1 LLYHLDDTQSFFI
14 VAVQDSLD
22 TGGFARARVAEK
34 ETVVRFPAPDESL
47 RILDQL
53 LFRDLISHQIF
64 KPHMSDPCH
73 RHDHRVAVPVVFD
86 AERLMKAKFAYAE
99 ILIELH
105 HVRHKLFRGIRLRQ
119 GDAHLA
125 DAVADTF
132 VEHPAA
138 VLRRLIAAQH
148 MAAGS
153 VEHNIKNRKVKIVKF
168 FKNLK
173 IVKSQ
178 FVDTAL
184 HRAPD
189 LARRTECV
197 LMAYQEKRQISMP
210 EIPGK
215 AVGACSLHQSVDA
228 GEEQILLLPDVRVF
242 LFQRVHK
249 QRHMFQYLSP
259 GKVPVEYAFLYS

>member
-1 LLYHLDDTQSFFI
+1 
-14 VAVQDSLD
+14 
-22 TGGFARARVAEK
+22 
-34 ETVVRFPAPDESL
+34 
-47 RILDQL
+47 
-53 LFRDLISHQIF
+53 
-64 KPHMSDPCH
+64 MSDPCH

-105 HVRHKLFRGIRLRQ
+105 HVRHKLFRGLRLRQ
-119 GDAHLA
+119 SNAHLA
-125 DAVADTF
+125 DTVADTF
-132 VEHPAA
+132 IEHPAA
-138 VLRRLIAAQH
+138 VLRRIIAAQH

-153 VEHNIKNRKVKIVKF
+153 VEHTIKNRKVKIVKF

-173 IVKSQ
+173 IMKSQ

-184 HRAPD
+184 HRSPD
-189 LARRTECV
+189 LTRRAEGV
-197 LMAYQEKRQISMP
+197 FMAYQKKRQISMP

-215 AVGACSLHQSVDA
+215 TVGAGSLHQSVDA
-228 GEEQILLLPDVRVF
+228 GEKQILLLPDIRVF

-259 GKVPVEYAFLYS
+259 GKIPVEHAFLYS